1 MTTPH
6 EMPDDPGAP
15 EVTDEEATAAP
26 GPELEPEEEAVVEGN
41 ELDDVPVTDPL
52 AEAEAALAERTE
64 DLQRLTAEYT
74 NYRRRTD
81 RERTAAIDGAK
92 AAVVA
97 ELLPILDDLE
107 LAAQH
112 GDLEGPF
119 KAYAEKLQSTVAS
132 LGVTAFGE
140 PGEEFNHD
148 IHEAVQDISSGDDK
162 AIGTVLRRGYRI
174 GDRVIRT
181 AMVVIDDAPAGDADT
196 ADAE

>member
-1 MTTPH
+1 
-6 EMPDDPGAP
+6 MPDDPGAP

-41 ELDDVPVTDPL
+41 ELDPDAVPVTDPV

-81 RERTAAIDGAK
+81 RERTAAIEGAK

-119 KAYAEKLQSTVAS
+119 KAYAEKLQSTVAG
-132 LGVTAFGE
+132 LGVTGFGE

-148 IHEAVQDISSGDDK
+148 IHEAVQDISTGDDK

-181 AMVVIDDAPAGDADT
+181 AMVVIDDAPAEDAADGDNA
-196 ADAE
+196 